1 MLYITY
7 VADLQLWLKFA
18 RVTSYADDTSTSVS
32 APTIEE
38 VTKNVEDDAV
48 KAIEEK
54 VAELA
59 IAEPETVEP
68 EVTKVEEETKNEVV
82 EEKPEV
88 TADESS
94 TLPTEEEKK
103 SEE

>member
-1 MLYITY
+1 MF
-7 VADLQLWLKFA
+7 Q
-18 RVTSYADDTSTSVS
+18 
-32 APTIEE
+32 
-38 VTKNVEDDAV
+38 
-48 KAIEEK
+48 EEK
-54 VAELA
+54 
-59 IAEPETVEP
+59 
-68 EVTKVEEETKNEVV
+68 KNEVF